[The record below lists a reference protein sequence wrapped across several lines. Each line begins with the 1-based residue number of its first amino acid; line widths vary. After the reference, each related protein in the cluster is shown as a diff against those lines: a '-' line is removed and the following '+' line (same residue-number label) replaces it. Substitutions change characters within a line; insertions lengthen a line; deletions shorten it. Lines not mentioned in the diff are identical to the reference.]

1 MTKNSTERYVILEA
15 PHIAHSSPVAVLL
28 IAALVLTT
36 SPRALR
42 ADDALT
48 TEPRKELAKSGGDA
62 VARVCTLA
70 NCATVLSIRRPDTF
84 ESAPSIP
91 VQGPLRRNPPF
102 GPHDPHVPPI
112 NQPSFM
118 VQRLVDIWLIEVQR
132 RDGTVEVIR
141 QSYPALFQVGDEVL
155 VEGDHV
161 RAPE

>member
-1 MTKNSTERYVILEA
+1 MSWTRTAHA
-15 PHIAHSSPVAVLL
+15 PSSRSGARFDVHNAHSGLVAVLL
-28 IAALVLTT
+28 IAAFIAGAP
-36 SPRALR
+36 SSALR

-48 TEPRKELAKSGGDA
+48 TEPRKELARSGGE
-62 VARVCTLA
+62 VFARACTLA

-102 GPHDPHVPPI
+102 GPYNPHVPPI

-118 VQRLVDIWLIEVQR
+118 VQRLVDVWLIEVQR

-141 QSYPALFQVGDEVL
+141 QSYPALFQVGD
-155 VEGDHV
+155 
-161 RAPE
+161 

>member
-1 MTKNSTERYVILEA
+1 MRVAYSGLVSVLMTAAFIVLPSTNTLGAE
-15 PHIAHSSPVAVLL
+15 
-28 IAALVLTT
+28 
-36 SPRALR
+36 
-42 ADDALT
+42 DALPT
-48 TEPRKELAKSGGDA
+48 DPRKELAKFGGDA
-62 VARVCTLA
+62 VVRACTLA

-84 ESAPSIP
+84 ESPPSIP

-102 GPHDPHVPPI
+102 GPYNPHVPPI

-118 VQRLVDIWLIEVQR
+118 VQRLVDVWLIEVQR